1 MWRRLSETCTH
12 TRVHTQ
18 LCNGVEFYGSTQIL
32 ANTALCFVLQQSA
45 LHSSPGCSFTHS
57 SVIPSNHLCAFHHL
71 CCDFWLCL
79 LFILII
85 LLPQYSF
92 RFALPSLVSLFL
104 PYSPSTSLLPLSVFS
119 SLRIFYFHHFFG
131 FISVHS
137 LHLITPLSFPQMS
150 LCYKYFIWLKSTFL
164 CIRHFFT
171 HAHIHFWYLF
181 CSNLLALSFF
191 SIWPLAWLFF
201 QKQFHPFCLTKCFT
215 KCVDTICFTSSF
227 LQDGLFRVFEGTESW
242 FNITK
247 FSSSHCAR

>member
-1 MWRRLSETCTH
+1 M
-12 TRVHTQ
+12 
-18 LCNGVEFYGSTQIL
+18 
-32 ANTALCFVLQQSA
+32 LQQSA

-57 SVIPSNHLCAFHHL
+57 SVIPSDHLCAFHHL
-71 CCDFWLCL
+71 RCDFWLRL

-85 LLPQYSF
+85 LLPQSSF
-92 RFALPSLVSLFL
+92 SFALLSLVSLFL

-119 SLRIFYFHHFFG
+119 PLRIFYFHHFFG
-131 FISVHS
+131 LISACS

-150 LCYKYFIWLKSTFL
+150 LCYKYLIWLKSTFL

-181 CSNLLALSFF
+181 F
-191 SIWPLAWLFF
+191 SQLISTLFLPHLTISLTLF
-201 QKQFHPFCLTKCFT
+201 KKQFHPFCLTKCLT
-215 KCVDTICFTSSF
+215 KCAYTTCFTSSS
-227 LQDGLFRVFEGTESW
+227 LEDGLFRVFEETEAW